1 MPTSGTVIRSIEKL
15 KGKENYIPW
24 SKSVRYHL
32 QKSSAWRIVQ
42 GLFVKPEQ
50 EPRYYPNPP
59 INVRALRL
67 LEPENEKTDEELK
80 DELEI
85 IKEDIKMYEKWMTDD
100 ADAKE
105 FIQATITKQVEAA
118 MGDLDDSK
126 TMWDVLKKKYGD
138 AGCQEHI
145 HELDTFFKLRLQD
158 CKNITEYCKTLEGCV
173 HRLQTN
179 YNLEVP
185 NHFYGYRLVTG
196 LGPEFQNTVE
206 TFHSAKTWAKPEE
219 IIKALKPMSPLR
231 KRPEL
236 PHQKPTAGP
245 RSKGRNDDNPEEK
258 P

>member
-219 IIKALKPMSPLR
+219 IIKAQNR
-231 KRPEL
+231 AQRE
-236 PHQKPTAGP
+236 
-245 RSKGRNDDNPEEK
+245 
-258 P
+258 